1 MSIICEQFCDAW
13 VIKEYEVKESWTKL
27 FSFQLEG
34 LRVSD
39 SQGIAFDIFIRCFAF
54 DYLRP
59 FAYSKNGNMVLIY
72 DGWCKLYWYNLK
84 DLGFECI
91 ELPGWPEHFRDVT
104 LCADSPVP
112 LDAGIGMG
120 VQRSEQQAKED
131 QNQAEEGLHWTAWQY
146 LCKGE
151 VHDGSIEGL
160 VNIFLQYMYL
170 FYSLEAKC
178 RSSVFVA
185 CIV

>member
-1 MSIICEQFCDAW
+1 MSYCKFRRVWGTSIICEHFYDAW
-13 VIKEYEVKESWTKL
+13 VIQEYEVKESWTKL

-39 SQGIAFDIFIRCFAF
+39 SQGIAFDIFTRCFAF

-59 FAYSKNGNMVLIY
+59 FAYSKNGNIVLIY
-72 DGWCKLYWYNLK
+72 DGCCKLYWYNLK

-91 ELPGWPEHFRDVT
+91 ELPGRPEHFREVT

-112 LDAGIGMG
+112 LDAGTGMG

-131 QNQAEEGLHWTAWQY
+131 QNQAEEV
-146 LCKGE
+146 K
-151 VHDGSIEGL
+151 I
-160 VNIFLQYMYL
+160 
-170 FYSLEAKC
+170 
-178 RSSVFVA
+178 
-185 CIV
+185 